1 MAMRHLLPCLAA
13 LLVLGAAQAQTP
25 SPWWQQYRDGARL
38 VTLPDGRKLSLYCEG
53 QGTPV
58 VMLESG
64 IGPGAWSWRKVQD
77 AIAQTTKSCSYD
89 RAGYW
94 NSPATDGP
102 RDAGA
107 EADDLAALLKAANLP
122 APYVIVGH
130 SYGGM
135 IARLYAGRHTA
146 DLAGLVLVDP
156 SSAHQS
162 QAAASVLPAMA
173 AFDAATIAKA
183 RACSAAQAK
192 DCVLTP
198 PPKDLPP
205 ALLGWFTAAETPG
218 YAGAMARELEAM
230 PALSSDQLDAE
241 KKNLGTVP
249 FLLLNE
255 DWGKLAPPGTPAAQS
270 EALSAVWLKMHRD
283 IMDISGNSEL
293 RIISGAGHQIQL
305 DRPEAVIQ
313 AVTQVVAE
321 ARLRR

>member
-1 MAMRHLLPCLAA
+1 MAMRRAICLAV
-13 LLVLGAAQAQTP
+13 LLMLGTAHAQTP
-25 SPWWQQYRDGARL
+25 SPWWQRYRDGARL

-53 QGTPV
+53 RGTPV

-64 IGPGAWSWRKVQD
+64 LGPGAWSWRKVQD
-77 AIAQTTKSCSYD
+77 AIAQATRTCAYD

-135 IARLYAGRHTA
+135 IARLYAGRHTS

-162 QAAASVLPAMA
+162 QAAAAILPAMA
-173 AFDAATIAKA
+173 AFDAASIARAKA
-183 RACSAAQAK
+183 CAAPQAR
-192 DCVLTP
+192 DCVMTP

-205 ALLGWFTAAETPG
+205 DLLDWFTAAQTPG

-230 PALSSDQLDAE
+230 PAISSDQLDSE
-241 KKNLGTVP
+241 KKNLGPVP

-270 EALSAVWLKMHRD
+270 EALSAMWLKMHRD

-305 DRPEAVIQ
+305 DKPDAVIQ

-321 ARLRR
+321 ARRRP